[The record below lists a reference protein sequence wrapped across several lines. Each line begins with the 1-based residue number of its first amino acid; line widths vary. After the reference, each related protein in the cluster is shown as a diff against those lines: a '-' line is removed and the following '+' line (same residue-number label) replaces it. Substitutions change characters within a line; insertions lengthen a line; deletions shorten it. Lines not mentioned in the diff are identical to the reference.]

1 MPRAVVDVNVLVS
14 ALLRH
19 DTGPADVLRAWRDG
33 LFELVVSPKLLAE
46 FVHVTTRP
54 ALARRINPIALD
66 RLIAALQAEIG
77 DFGDPEPPDRVVGA
91 DPKDDY
97 LVALARAAGAHAI
110 VTGDRH
116 LLDVDGL
123 RPPALMPRTFLAWL
137 DELGQR

>member
-1 MPRAVVDVNVLVS
+1 MPRVVVDVNVLVS

-46 FVHVTTRP
+46 LVHVTARP

-77 DFGDPEPPDRVVGA
+77 DFEDPEPPDRVVGA

-97 LVALARAAGAHAI
+97 VISLSRAAGAHAI

-116 LLDVDGL
+116 LLDVDSL
-123 RPPALMPRTFLAWL
+123 RPPALTPRAFLAWL
-137 DELGQR
+137 ERLV